1 MRVLT
6 VRQPWAWAI
15 IHGGKDVENRSR
27 NLAGGY
33 RGPLAIHAGLSY
45 DEGWSSRAMDDAQKA
60 SGARLVKTVEPWR
73 QHLGHIIGVVD
84 LTDVHQDTLA
94 TPCHRTVFDHSH
106 PDYTHARQERGCSPW
121 AEERTHHLV
130 LANPRPLT
138 KPIPF
143 KGGLGL
149 RKLNPDTIQR
159 IEDAIAA
166 SSSGSLIERRI

>member
-27 NLAGGY
+27 NLAGDY
-33 RGPLAIHAGLSY
+33 RGPVAIHAGL
-45 DEGWSSRAMDDAQKA
+45 EP
-60 SGARLVKTVEPWR
+60 ARFEIGQTPRTQVVLGDMMRTRRGDFEVGDTWPWYE
-73 QHLGHIIGVVD
+73 HHGSIIGVVD

-159 IEDAIAA
+159 IEGAL
-166 SSSGSLIERRI
+166 S